1 MIDEKTIELMNQI
14 IKEVAAKNPEV
25 KPVILTD
32 EEIDKIAGP
41 PLSLEEHRNF
51 YRMYMAILKA
61 NKEQIELRDAK
72 SLRNY
77 KNARLELRQP
87 SGLLGLIEL
96 VETLCYQKILTPLA
110 ENVQIRAGLQAKYQG
125 RKPKKNPF
133 KEDFVA
139 FVAANPSMTL
149 LEVIR
154 ARDKWLDR
162 EHGDYDNEQKE
173 FFLYNH
179 KEQKKPVKESTLRE
193 WLTIGRKRA
202 KDSVDT

>member
-1 MIDEKTIELMNQI
+1 MIDDKTIELVNQI
-14 IKEVAAKNPEV
+14 IKEVAAKNPKAKLKV
-25 KPVILTD
+25 FTD
-32 EEIDKIAGP
+32 EEIDEIAGP

-51 YRMYMAILKA
+51 YKMYMAILIA
-61 NKEQIELRDAK
+61 TKEQIDSRDA
-72 SLRNY
+72 
-77 KNARLELRQP
+77 NAQTEYLNALLELRKP
-87 SGLLGLIEL
+87 YGLLRLIEL
-96 VETLCYQKILTPLA
+96 VERRCYRKILTPLA
-110 ENVQIRAGLQAKYQG
+110 ENVQTRAELQAKFQG

-149 LEVIR
+149 KEVIR

-173 FFLYNH
+173 FFLHNH
-179 KEQKKPVKESTLRE
+179 KKQKKPVKESTLRE